1 MTSSGL
7 TTSTGATDKNVSEL
21 SPQLRLLRDFY
32 YKTALTLPA
41 QEYFVRAPGLIDK
54 PGFFTLEHL
63 KQHLNNPM
71 LMPNYLALMW
81 QGKRVDLAPAVGH
94 KVIQAAEVPFLNKG
108 ILEEYLS
115 HGASLVLEG
124 IDILQPDINAMC
136 AAIDA
141 PHDCVVSN
149 AVAFFS
155 QLGNEAYR
163 GHLDL
168 DDVLVVH
175 LGGRK
180 KWRIFERQPP
190 RRAEMFDL
198 SPEKMGPQVAEFEM
212 LPGDA
217 LYMRSKTPHLVD
229 TTGDYSLHMSFD
241 ICDRNVSPETA
252 LHLLLEEYD
261 RDSAPSYTPTP
272 GVMAKI
278 TAHAGASGYQAKLA
292 ELQAKQKENYQRARA
307 MLGANRVSAL
317 DRWIMQE
324 VRGKK

>member
-1 MTSSGL
+1 MS
-7 TTSTGATDKNVSEL
+7 NL
-21 SPQLRLLRDFY
+21 SPQLRQLRDFY
-32 YKTALTLPA
+32 YKTALRLPA
-41 QEYFVRAPGLIDK
+41 SEHFVRATELIDN
-54 PGFFTLEHL
+54 PGFFNLEHL

-81 QGKRVDLAPAVGH
+81 RGKRVDLAPAMGH

-155 QLGNEAYR
+155 QRGNEAYH

-168 DDVLVVH
+168 DDVLVIH

-180 KWRIFERQPP
+180 KWRIFERQAP
-190 RRAEMFDL
+190 RRADMFDL
-198 SPEKMGPQVAEFEM
+198 PPEKMGPQVAEFEM

-217 LYMRSKTPHLVD
+217 LYMRSKTPHLVE
-229 TTGDYSLHMSFD
+229 TTGEYSLHISFD
-241 ICDRNVSPETA
+241 ICDRTVSPETA
-252 LHLLLEEYD
+252 LHLLLAEYD
-261 RDSAPSYTPTP
+261 RDASASYTPAP
-272 GVMAKI
+272 GVMEKLV
-278 TAHAGASGYQAKLA
+278 AHAGSPAYLAKVA
-292 ELQAKQKENYQRARA
+292 ELQARQKENYQRARA
-307 MLGANRVSAL
+307 MMGANRVTCL
-317 DRWIMQE
+317 DRLIVQE
-324 VRGKK
+324 SRGKK

>member
-1 MTSSGL
+1 M
-7 TTSTGATDKNVSEL
+7 SEL
-21 SPQLRLLRDFY
+21 SPQLRQLRDFY
-32 YKTALTLPA
+32 YKTALKLPA
-41 QEYFVRAPGLIDK
+41 EEYFVRAPGLIDK
-54 PGFFTLEHL
+54 PGFFTVEHL

-71 LMPNYLALMW
+71 LMPHYLALMW
-81 QGKRVDLAPAVGH
+81 QGKKVDLTPAVGH
-94 KVIQAAEVPFLNKG
+94 KVIQAADVPFLNKG

-124 IDILQPDINAMC
+124 VDILQPDINAMC

-155 QLGNEAYR
+155 QKGNEAYR

-180 KWRIFERQPP
+180 KWRIFERQAP

-198 SPEKMGPQVAEFEM
+198 PPEKMGPQVAEFEM

-217 LYMRSKTPHLVD
+217 LYMRSKTPHLVE

-241 ICDRNVSPETA
+241 VCDRTVSPETA
-252 LHLLLEEYD
+252 LHLLLAEYD
-261 RDSAPSYTPTP
+261 RDASASYTPAP
-272 GVMAKI
+272 GVMEKLVG
-278 TAHAGASGYQAKLA
+278 HAGSPAYRAKVA
-292 ELQAKQKENYQRARA
+292 DLQARQKENYQRARA
-307 MLGANRVSAL
+307 MMGANRVTSL
-317 DRWIMQE
+317 DKLI
-324 VRGKK
+324 VREAREKK